1 MSDRVPCS
9 ACGASILVTTAQK
22 NEGLC
27 MPCKGGYRAHIE
39 ASKVR
44 REEEKRYQE
53 SAERKHWHWL
63 VVQVGNS
70 GEGFASLSRA
80 NQIFF
85 ATNLLIGEVYNGGF
99 EQYFHNS
106 SADYFSPAIE
116 GLNLM
121 QAWQSL
127 DLLMSAK
134 TLIFGELDV
143 PASTGQRR
151 KVLQVQDQELQAK
164 LDGLDKVFWT
174 EPDRLA
180 ERMAR
185 YVEEHGLLKGF

>member
-1 MSDRVPCS
+1 MSDRVLCS

-70 GEGFASLSRA
+70 GEGFAGLSRA

-85 ATNLLIGEVYNGGF
+85 ATNLLIGEVYNGA
-99 EQYFHNS
+99 S
-106 SADYFSPAIE
+106 S
-116 GLNLM
+116 
-121 QAWQSL
+121 
-127 DLLMSAK
+127 
-134 TLIFGELDV
+134 
-143 PASTGQRR
+143 STSITARQIISRR
-151 KVLQVQDQELQAK
+151 LSR
-164 LDGLDKVFWT
+164 G
-174 EPDRLA
+174 
-180 ERMAR
+180 
-185 YVEEHGLLKGF
+185 